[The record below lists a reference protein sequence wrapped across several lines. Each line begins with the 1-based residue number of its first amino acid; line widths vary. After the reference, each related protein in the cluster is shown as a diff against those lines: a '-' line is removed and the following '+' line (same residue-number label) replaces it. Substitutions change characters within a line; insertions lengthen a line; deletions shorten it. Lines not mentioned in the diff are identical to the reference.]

1 MGEVKSNIYLTGFMG
16 VGKSAV
22 GRELGRR
29 LKRPF
34 VDLDAAIE
42 RKMGSTVAEIFGR
55 RGETAFR
62 RLERQA
68 LAKAA
73 KRKGVVVALGG
84 GALLDVRN
92 RKTVAETGIL
102 VRLTCSR
109 RELIRRLRPKRAHR
123 PLLAGGSLDERV
135 ARLISARR
143 GAYGKAELTVSTTKI
158 SNAAA
163 AALIARRCHDR

>member
-1 MGEVKSNIYLTGFMG
+1 MGEVKTNLYLTGFMG

-22 GRELGRR
+22 GRALARR
-29 LKRPF
+29 LRRPF

-42 RKMGSTVAEIFGR
+42 RRMGSTVADIFER

-62 RLERQA
+62 RLERQT

-84 GALLDVRN
+84 GALLDARN
-92 RKTVAETGIL
+92 RETVRRTGIL
-102 VRLTCSR
+102 VRLTCAR
-109 RELIRRLRPKRAHR
+109 RELVRRLRPQRARR
-123 PLLAGGSLDERV
+123 PLLAGGSLDARV
-135 ARLISARR
+135 ASLAAARR
-143 GAYGKAELTVSTTKI
+143 RAYGTADLTVSTTKI

-163 AALIARRCHDR
+163 AALIARRCHGR

>member
-1 MGEVKSNIYLTGFMG
+1 MGEVKPNIYLTGFMG

-42 RKMGSTVAEIFGR
+42 RRMGSTVAEIFSR

-62 RLERQA
+62 KLERQA
-68 LAKAA
+68 LAAA
-73 KRKGVVVALGG
+73 SKKKGVVVALGG
-84 GALLDVRN
+84 GALLDARN
-92 RKTVAETGIL
+92 RKTVNETGIL
-102 VRLTCSR
+102 IRLTCSR
-109 RELIRRLRPKRAHR
+109 RELVRRLRPKRAHR
-123 PLLAGGSLDERV
+123 PLLAGGPLDARV
-135 ARLISARR
+135 ARLIAARR
-143 GAYGKAELTVSTTKI
+143 EAYGKAGLTVSTTKI

-163 AALIARRCHDR
+163 AALIARRCHAR

>member
-1 MGEVKSNIYLTGFMG
+1 MGEVKPNIYLTGFMG

-22 GRELGRR
+22 GRELGRL

-42 RKMGSTVAEIFGR
+42 RRMGSTVAEIFGR

-73 KRKGVVVALGG
+73 RRKGAVVALGG
-84 GALLDVRN
+84 GALLDARN
-92 RKTVAETGIL
+92 RKTVDETGIL

-109 RELIRRLRPKRAHR
+109 RELVRRLRPQRAHR
-123 PLLAGGSLDERV
+123 PLLAGGPLDERV

-143 GAYGKAELTVSTTKI
+143 RAYGKAGLTVSTTKI